1 MKESGS
7 QYNPRDLQNINGQQD
22 RQYSPRQME
31 PAYVG
36 STSQRQQSDRS
47 TRRPPPPPPR
57 QQNPV
62 NTPVSRYNRSN
73 FDHQDQSNH
82 QGHASTTSTG
92 LAPHYSGQQ

>member
-7 QYNPRDLQNINGQQD
+7 QYNPRDLQNINGQQY

-36 STSQRQQSDRS
+36 STSQRQQSNRS
-47 TRRPPPPPPR
+47 TRRPPLPPPR

-62 NTPVSRYNRSN
+62 NTPVSRYKRSH
-73 FDHQDQSNH
+73 FEH
-82 QGHASTTSTG
+82 
-92 LAPHYSGQQ
+92 